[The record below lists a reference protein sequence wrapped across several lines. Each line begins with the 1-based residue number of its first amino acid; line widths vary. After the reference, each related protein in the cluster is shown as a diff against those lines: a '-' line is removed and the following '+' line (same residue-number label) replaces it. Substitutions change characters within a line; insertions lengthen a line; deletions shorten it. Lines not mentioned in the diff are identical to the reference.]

1 MMLVLDY
8 RTNVSNLQLSEHGKQ
23 TFLYITSNN
32 RVYIYIYIYIYVCVC
47 VCVCVC
53 NGRNETVDHLIYD
66 CTILRREREKLISK
80 VSKQD
85 KWPVT
90 KIDLVNK
97 FIKHFL
103 EFTNTI
109 DFKKL

>member
-1 MMLVLDY
+1 MTAHSKTEAD
-8 RTNVSNLQLSEHGKQ
+8 LQGFKIIESPEC
-23 TFLYITSNN
+23 
-32 RVYIYIYIYIYVCVC
+32 RCD
-47 VCVCVC
+47 
-53 NGRNETVDHLIYD
+53 GRNQTVDHQIYD
-66 CTILRREREKLISK
+66 CNILQREREKPISK

-90 KIDLVNK
+90 KSDLVNK
-97 FIKHFL
+97 SIKYFL